1 MCCLFR
7 NLCNSCGTNRSS
19 SCCDNDVEMRVVNA
33 SNGGCGCGW
42 NHGGSVVVISNG
54 GCGCNSCNGCGYNY
68 NTASGCGCD
77 AYDTANTCGC
87 GYNTASTCGC
97 GY

>member
-7 NLCNSCGTNRSS
+7 NLCNSCGNTRSN
-19 SCCDNDVEMRVVNA
+19 SCWDNDVEMRIVNA
-33 SNGGCGCGW
+33 SNGCGCGW

-54 GCGCNSCNGCGYNY
+54 GCGCGCNSCNGY
-68 NTASGCGCD
+68 
-77 AYDTANTCGC
+77 

-97 GY
+97 AETYDNYNGSCNSCGCNY